1 MPNGKP
7 NAKGALIE
15 ISRRSSGHNKTTQ
28 TSEGRRRIN
37 RITVWTIGTGCVG
50 VSLFL
55 RGHCRPRSFVPRLAR
70 RGCSTVY
77 FKTWKATAC
86 FCSRASY
93 NRHSR
98 TPFSRRVADRSL
110 QGLSKAPLQ
119 RLQLSLFSMQFAAI
133 ELDQLRILRY
143 NSPDKSLPRPFFV
156 LSRAAPPLL
165 ISLFLSFSLSIEI
178 YRGFGETKGA
188 RDKRGER
195 KLRPRRESFVR
206 TSVSKSSAAAV
217 RRAILSLRFLPPPSR
232 PFVFVETTVVFQEER
247 DTFQEQVCRI
257 YNLGRKRIELPS
269 SYQPSILCFFAC
281 IRRFVD
287 RSPLPSERSLLASVL
302 CKIIV
307 WLLSLVSLEIDINR
321 TLIENAS
328 SPVNTGISCL
338 IDLGESR
345 SRFNSLKVESL
356 GNRTKTVSLLT
367 FSEGWERPVGKV
379 ADTTTKGTFSLK

>member
-1 MPNGKP
+1 MYRGSHDAVVRPFTLKRER
-7 NAKGALIE
+7 L
-15 ISRRSSGHNKTTQ
+15 RRVSAAVQ
-28 TSEGRRRIN
+28 
-37 RITVWTIGTGCVG
+37 VTIAILG
-50 VSLFL
+50 
-55 RGHCRPRSFVPRLAR
+55 
-70 RGCSTVY
+70 
-77 FKTWKATAC
+77 
-86 FCSRASY
+86 
-93 NRHSR
+93 RHSLVGWPTDPSKDFPR
-98 TPFSRRVADRSL
+98 PLCSGCNYRCSPCNSQRSNLINSEFSDT
-110 QGLSKAPLQ
+110 
-119 RLQLSLFSMQFAAI
+119 
-133 ELDQLRILRY
+133 ILRTKV
-143 NSPDKSLPRPFFV
+143 SPV
-156 LSRAAPPLL
+156 LSSFYPELRYRC
-165 ISLFLSFSLSIEI
+165 LFLSFSLSIEI

-307 WLLSLVSLEIDINR
+307 
-321 TLIENAS
+321 
-328 SPVNTGISCL
+328 
-338 IDLGESR
+338 
-345 SRFNSLKVESL
+345 
-356 GNRTKTVSLLT
+356 
-367 FSEGWERPVGKV
+367 
-379 ADTTTKGTFSLK
+379 